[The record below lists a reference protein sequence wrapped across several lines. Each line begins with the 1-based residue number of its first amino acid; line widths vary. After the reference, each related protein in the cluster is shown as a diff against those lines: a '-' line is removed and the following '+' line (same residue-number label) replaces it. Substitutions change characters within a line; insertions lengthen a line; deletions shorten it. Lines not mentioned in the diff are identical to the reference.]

1 MMARKVFESILSVAV
16 LVLLTTTFFVVNE
29 MYRSFTNSQLE
40 VLRGQARVIAY
51 GINKDGLQFIDQL
64 DDADYRIT
72 IINQKGDVIYDNI
85 DSDINSMDNH
95 LDREEVIKA
104 FSEGYGSSIRQSS
117 TLMERYIYT
126 AILLSD
132 GNVVRLSNTY
142 PSIYHFLTLIAQPL
156 LVIILLII
164 LVSLYIAYKLA
175 NRIVKPLNEI
185 DTDMPDQV
193 PYNEI
198 RPIMEKLSA
207 QKRMIEQDRE
217 TLRRKRQE
225 FETITA
231 NMNEGLLLL
240 NDEMI
245 VIDINKSAQNILETD
260 EDLIGNN
267 VSSISHYQK
276 LSSLFEDGLMG
287 HRSSKK
293 IRIKDRRYDAEV
305 SPVEMD
311 KEVIGIVL
319 FLFDD
324 SFKEASEELRK
335 EFASNVSHELKTPLQ
350 TISGYSELLKNGFVK
365 AGDQEKVADKIYL
378 ESQRMMKLIED
389 VIKLS
394 HLDNEELQIRKEK
407 MDLDEIC
414 SNVVETIRKDQ
425 IEDIE
430 IIYTGEEAL
439 IYGNRELIESII
451 FNLCENAIRYN
462 VKNGKVFVRV
472 SCQKDLSILEVK
484 DTGIGIDRK
493 DHERIFERFYRV
505 DKGRSKNTGGTG
517 LGLSIV
523 KHACILNNA
532 KIQLESKPGKG
543 STFRVLF
550 PKA

>member
-1 MMARKVFESILSVAV
+1 MARKVFKSILSVAI
-16 LVLLTTTFFVVNE
+16 LVLLVTSFFIVNE

-40 VLRGQARVIAY
+40 VLHGQAKVIAY

-72 IINQKGDVIYDNI
+72 IINKEGDVIYDNI
-85 DSDINSMDNH
+85 DNDINTMDNH
-95 LDREEVIKA
+95 LDREEVIQA

-126 AILLSD
+126 AILLTD
-132 GNVVRLSNTY
+132 GNVIRLASTY

-164 LVSLYIAYKLA
+164 LISLYSAYKLA

-185 DTDMPDQV
+185 DTDTPDQV
-193 PYNEI
+193 PYIEI

-207 QKRMIEQDRE
+207 QKKMIEHDRE

-231 NMNEGLLLL
+231 NMNEGLVLL

-245 VIDINKSAQNILETD
+245 VIDINRSAQAILQTD
-260 EDLIGNN
+260 EDLIGRK
-267 VSSISHYQK
+267 ISEIKNYDK
-276 LSSLFEDGLMG
+276 LSPLFEDALLG
-287 HRSSKK
+287 HRSTNKVK
-293 IRIKDRRYDAEV
+293 INGKRYDAEA

-324 SFKEASEELRK
+324 SFKEANEVIRK

-350 TISGYSELLKNGFVK
+350 TISGYSELLKNGFVRQE
-365 AGDQEKVADKIYL
+365 DQEEFADKIYL

-394 HLDNEELQIRKEK
+394 HLDNDELQIRKEK
-407 MDLDEIC
+407 IDLNEIC
-414 SNVVETIRKDQ
+414 SSAVETIRKDK
-425 IEDIE
+425 IDDIE
-430 IIYTGEEAL
+430 LVYEGQEA
-439 IYGNRELIESII
+439 IVYGNRELIESIV

-462 VKNGKVFVRV
+462 VENGKVFVKV
-472 SCQKDLSILEVK
+472 FCENESSVLEVK
-484 DTGIGIDRK
+484 DTGIGIEKK

-505 DKGRSKNTGGTG
+505 DKSRSKNTGGTG

-532 KIQLESKPGKG
+532 KIELESKPGKG
-543 STFRVLF
+543 STFRVVF

>member
-1 MMARKVFESILSVAV
+1 MARKVFKSILSVAI
-16 LVLLTTTFFVVNE
+16 LVLLVTSFFIVNE

-40 VLRGQARVIAY
+40 VLHGQAKVIAY

-72 IINQKGDVIYDNI
+72 IINKEGDVIYDNI
-85 DSDINSMDNH
+85 DNDINTMDNH
-95 LDREEVIKA
+95 LDREEVIQA

-126 AILLSD
+126 AILLTD
-132 GNVVRLSNTY
+132 GNVIRLASTY

-164 LVSLYIAYKLA
+164 LISLYIAYKLA

-185 DTDMPDQV
+185 DTDTPDQV
-193 PYNEI
+193 PYIEI

-207 QKRMIEQDRE
+207 QKKMIEHDRE

-231 NMNEGLLLL
+231 NMNEGLVLL

-245 VIDINKSAQNILETD
+245 VIDINRSAQAILQTD
-260 EDLIGNN
+260 EDLIGRK
-267 VSSISHYQK
+267 ISEIKNYDK
-276 LSSLFEDGLMG
+276 LSPLFEDALLG
-287 HRSSKK
+287 HRSTNKVK
-293 IRIKDRRYDAEV
+293 INGKRYDAEA

-324 SFKEASEELRK
+324 SFKEANEVIRK

-350 TISGYSELLKNGFVK
+350 TISGYSELLKNGFVRQE
-365 AGDQEKVADKIYL
+365 DQEEFADKIYL

-394 HLDNEELQIRKEK
+394 HLDNDELQIRKEK
-407 MDLDEIC
+407 IDLNEIC
-414 SNVVETIRKDQ
+414 SSAVETIRKDK
-425 IEDIE
+425 IDDIE
-430 IIYTGEEAL
+430 LVYEGQEA
-439 IYGNRELIESII
+439 IVYGNRELIESIV

-462 VKNGKVFVRV
+462 VENGKVFVKV
-472 SCQKDLSILEVK
+472 FCENESSVLEVK
-484 DTGIGIDRK
+484 DTGIGIEKK

-505 DKGRSKNTGGTG
+505 DKSRSKNTGGTG

-532 KIQLESKPGKG
+532 KIELESKPGKG
-543 STFRVLF
+543 STFRVVF

>member
-1 MMARKVFESILSVAV
+1 MARKVFKSILSVAI
-16 LVLLTTTFFVVNE
+16 LVLLVTSFFIVNE
-29 MYRSFTNSQLE
+29 MYRSFTNSQLD
-40 VLRGQARVIAY
+40 VLHGQAKVIAY

-72 IINQKGDVIYDNI
+72 IINKEGDVIYDNI
-85 DSDINSMDNH
+85 DNDINTMDNH
-95 LDREEVIKA
+95 LDREEVIQA
-104 FSEGYGSSIRQSS
+104 FSKGYGSSIRQSS

-126 AILLSD
+126 AILLTD
-132 GNVVRLSNTY
+132 GNVVRLASTY

-164 LVSLYIAYKLA
+164 LISLYIAYKLA
-175 NRIVKPLNEI
+175 NKIVKPLNEI
-185 DTDMPDQV
+185 DTDTPDQA

-198 RPIMEKLSA
+198 KPIMEKLSA
-207 QKRMIEQDRE
+207 QKKMIEHDRE

-231 NMNEGLLLL
+231 NMNEGLVLL

-245 VIDINKSAQNILETD
+245 VIDINRSAQAILQTD
-260 EDLIGNN
+260 EDLIGRK
-267 VSSISHYQK
+267 ISEIKNYDK
-276 LSSLFEDGLMG
+276 LSPLFEDALLG
-287 HRSSKK
+287 HRSSNKVK
-293 IRIKDRRYDAEV
+293 INGIRYDAEA

-324 SFKEASEELRK
+324 SFKEANEVIRK

-350 TISGYSELLKNGFVK
+350 TISGYSELLKNGFVREE
-365 AGDQEKVADKIYL
+365 DQEEFADKIYL
-378 ESQRMMKLIED
+378 ESQRMMKLTED

-394 HLDNEELQIRKEK
+394 HLDNDELQIRKEK
-407 MDLDEIC
+407 IDLNEIC
-414 SNVVETIRKDQ
+414 SSAVETIRKDK
-425 IEDIE
+425 IDDIE
-430 IIYTGEEAL
+430 LVYEGQEA
-439 IYGNRELIESII
+439 IVYGNRELIESIV

-462 VKNGKVFVRV
+462 VENGKVFVKV
-472 SCQKDLSILEVK
+472 FCENESSVLEVK
-484 DTGIGIDRK
+484 DTGIGIEKK

-505 DKGRSKNTGGTG
+505 DKSRSKNTGGTG

-532 KIQLESKPGKG
+532 KIELESKPGKG
-543 STFRVLF
+543 STFRVVF

>member
-1 MMARKVFESILSVAV
+1 MARKVFESILSVAIM
-16 LVLLTTTFFVVNE
+16 VLLVTAFFIVNE

-40 VLRGQARVIAY
+40 VLQGQAKIIAY
-51 GINKDGLQFIDQL
+51 GINKDGLRFIDQL

-72 IINQKGDVIYDNI
+72 IINEKGDVIYDNI
-85 DSDINSMDNH
+85 DNDINTMDNH
-95 LDREEVIKA
+95 LDREEVIQA
-104 FSEGYGSSIRQSS
+104 FAEGYGSSIRQSS

-132 GNVVRLSNTY
+132 GNVVRLSSTY
-142 PSIYHFLTLIAQPL
+142 PSIYHFLMLISQPL

-175 NRIVKPLNEI
+175 NRIVQPLNEI

-193 PYNEI
+193 PYSEV

-207 QKRMIEQDRE
+207 QKKMIEYDRE

-231 NMNEGLLLL
+231 NMSEGLVLL
-240 NDEMI
+240 NNEMI
-245 VIDINKSAQNILETD
+245 VVDINRSAQMILQTD
-260 EDLIGNN
+260 EDVIGRK
-267 VSSISHYQK
+267 ISEVKNYDR
-276 LSSLFEDGLMG
+276 LSSLFEDALLG
-287 HRSSKK
+287 HRSSNKVK
-293 IRIKDRRYDAEV
+293 ISGKRYDAET

-311 KEVIGIVL
+311 KEVIGVVL

-324 SFKEASEELRK
+324 SFKEANEVIRK

-350 TISGYSELLKNGFVK
+350 TISGYSELLKNGFVREE
-365 AGDQEKVADKIYL
+365 DQEEFADKIYL

-394 HLDNEELQIRKEK
+394 HLDNDELQIRKEK
-407 MDLDEIC
+407 IDLNEIC
-414 SNVVETIRKDQ
+414 ANAVETVRKDK
-425 IEDIE
+425 IEDID
-430 IIYTGEEAL
+430 IIYEGEAATV
-439 IYGNRELIESII
+439 YGNRELIESIV

-462 VKNGKVFVRV
+462 VENGKVFVKV
-472 SCQKDLSILEVK
+472 FCDDDSSVLEVK
-484 DTGIGIDRK
+484 DTGIGIEKK

-505 DKGRSKNTGGTG
+505 DKSRSKNTGGTG

-532 KIQLESKPGKG
+532 KIELESKPGKG
-543 STFRVLF
+543 STFRVVF

>member
-1 MMARKVFESILSVAV
+1 MAKKVFKGILSVAI
-16 LVLLTTTFFVVNE
+16 LVLLVTTFFIVNE

-40 VLRGQARVIAY
+40 VLHGEAKVIAY
-51 GINKDGLQFIDQL
+51 GINKDGLEFIDQF

-72 IINQKGDVIYDNI
+72 IINEKGNVIYDNI
-85 DSDINSMDNH
+85 DNDINAMDNH

-104 FSEGYGSSIRQSS
+104 FSDGYGSSIRQSS

-126 AILLSD
+126 AILLND
-132 GNVVRLSNTY
+132 GNVVRLASTY
-142 PSIYHFLTLIAQPL
+142 PSVFHFLTLIAQPL

-207 QKRMIEQDRE
+207 QKRMIEHDEE

-240 NDEMI
+240 NDQMI
-245 VIDINKSAQNILETD
+245 VIDINKSAQIILETD
-260 EDLIGNN
+260 EELIGSNI
-267 VSSISHYQK
+267 SEISHFEK
-276 LSSLFEDGLMG
+276 LSSLFEDALLS

-293 IRIKDRRYDAEV
+293 IKINGKRYDAEA

-324 SFKEASEELRK
+324 AFKEASEIIRK

-350 TISGYSELLKNGFVK
+350 TISGYSELLKSGFVK
-365 AGDQEKVADKIYL
+365 QEDQGEFADKIYL

-389 VIKLS
+389 IIKLS
-394 HLDNEELQIRKEK
+394 HLDNEELQIRKERI
-407 MDLDEIC
+407 DLDEIC
-414 SNVVETIRKDQ
+414 RNAVETIRKDK
-425 IEDIE
+425 INDIE
-430 IIYTGEEAL
+430 L
-439 IYGNRELIESII
+439 IYEGEKTFVYGNKELIESII
-451 FNLCENAIRYN
+451 YNLCENAIRYN
-462 VKNGKVFVRV
+462 VKNGKVYV
-472 SCQKDLSILEVK
+472 SVKSKEELSALEVM
-484 DTGIGIDRK
+484 DTGIGIEK
-493 DHERIFERFYRV
+493 KYHERIFERFYRI
-505 DKGRSKNTGGTG
+505 DKSRSKNTGGTG

-532 KIQLESKPGKG
+532 KIELESKPGKG
-543 STFRVLF
+543 STFRVIF

>member
-1 MMARKVFESILSVAV
+1 MARKVFESILSVAIM
-16 LVLLTTTFFVVNE
+16 VLLVTAFFIVNE

-40 VLRGQARVIAY
+40 VLQGQAKIIAY
-51 GINKDGLQFIDQL
+51 GINKDGLRFIDQL

-72 IINQKGDVIYDNI
+72 IINEKGDVIYDNI
-85 DSDINSMDNH
+85 DNDINTMDNH
-95 LDREEVIKA
+95 LDREEVIQA
-104 FSEGYGSSIRQSS
+104 FAEGYGSSIRQSS

-132 GNVVRLSNTY
+132 GNVVRLASTY
-142 PSIYHFLTLIAQPL
+142 PSIYHFLMLISQPL

-175 NRIVKPLNEI
+175 NRIVQPLNEI

-193 PYNEI
+193 PYSEV

-207 QKRMIEQDRE
+207 QKKMIEYDRE

-231 NMNEGLLLL
+231 NMSEGLVLL
-240 NDEMI
+240 NNEMI
-245 VIDINKSAQNILETD
+245 VVDINRSAQMILQTD
-260 EDLIGNN
+260 EDVIGRK
-267 VSSISHYQK
+267 ISEVKNYDR
-276 LSSLFEDGLMG
+276 LSSLFEDALLG
-287 HRSSKK
+287 HRSSNKVK
-293 IRIKDRRYDAEV
+293 IGGKRYDAET

-311 KEVIGIVL
+311 KEVIGVVL

-324 SFKEASEELRK
+324 SFKEANEVIRK

-350 TISGYSELLKNGFVK
+350 TISGYSELLKNGFVREE
-365 AGDQEKVADKIYL
+365 DQEEFADKIYL

-394 HLDNEELQIRKEK
+394 HLDNDELQIRKEK
-407 MDLDEIC
+407 IDLNEIC
-414 SNVVETIRKDQ
+414 ANAVETVRKDK
-425 IEDIE
+425 IEDID
-430 IIYTGEEAL
+430 IIYEGEAA
-439 IYGNRELIESII
+439 IVYGNRELIESIV

-462 VKNGKVFVRV
+462 VENGKVFVKV
-472 SCQKDLSILEVK
+472 FCDDDSSVLEVK
-484 DTGIGIDRK
+484 DTGIGIEKK

-505 DKGRSKNTGGTG
+505 DKSRSKNTGGTG

-532 KIQLESKPGKG
+532 KIELESKPGKG
-543 STFRVLF
+543 STFRVVF

>member
-1 MMARKVFESILSVAV
+1 MARKVFKSILSVAT
-16 LVLLTTTFFVVNE
+16 LVLLVTSFFIVNE

-40 VLRGQARVIAY
+40 VLHGQAKVIAY
-51 GINKDGLQFIDQL
+51 GINKDELQFIDQL

-72 IINQKGDVIYDNI
+72 IINEKGDVIYDNI
-85 DSDINSMDNH
+85 DSDINAMDNH
-95 LDREEVIKA
+95 LDREEIIQA
-104 FSEGYGSSIRQSS
+104 FSKGYGSSIRQSS

-126 AILLSD
+126 AILLED
-132 GNVVRLSNTY
+132 GNVVRLASTY

-164 LVSLYIAYKLA
+164 LISLSIAYKLA

-198 RPIMEKLSA
+198 KPIMEKLSA
-207 QKRMIEQDRE
+207 QKKMIEHDRE

-240 NDEMI
+240 NDEMT
-245 VIDINKSAQNILETD
+245 VVDINKSAQNILETD
-260 EDLIGNN
+260 EDLIGRK
-267 VSSISHYQK
+267 ISETKNYDK
-276 LSSLFEDGLMG
+276 LSSLFEDALLG
-287 HRSSKK
+287 HRSSNKVK
-293 IRIKDRRYDAEV
+293 INGKRYDAEA

-324 SFKEASEELRK
+324 SFKEANEVIRK

-350 TISGYSELLKNGFVK
+350 TISGYSELLKNGFVREE
-365 AGDQEKVADKIYL
+365 DQEEFADKIYL

-394 HLDNEELQIRKEK
+394 HLDNDELQIRKEK
-407 MDLDEIC
+407 MDLNEIC
-414 SNVVETIRKDQ
+414 RSAVETIRKDR
-425 IEDIE
+425 IEDIDILYE
-430 IIYTGEEAL
+430 GETAMV
-439 IYGNRELIESII
+439 YGNRELIESII

-462 VKNGKVFVRV
+462 VENGKVFVKV
-472 SCQKDLSILEVK
+472 FCDNDSSVLEVK
-484 DTGIGIDRK
+484 DTGIGIEKK

-505 DKGRSKNTGGTG
+505 DKSRSKNTGGTG

-532 KIQLESKPGKG
+532 KIELESKPGKG
-543 STFRVLF
+543 STFRVVF

>member
-1 MMARKVFESILSVAV
+1 MARKVFTSILSVAIM
-16 LVLLTTTFFVVNE
+16 VLLVTTFFIVNE

-40 VLRGQARVIAY
+40 VLQGQAKIIAY

-72 IINQKGDVIYDNI
+72 IINEKGDVIYDNI
-85 DSDINSMDNH
+85 DSDINAMDNH
-95 LDREEVIKA
+95 LDREEVIQA

-132 GNVVRLSNTY
+132 GNVVRLSSTY
-142 PSIYHFLTLIAQPL
+142 PSIYHFLMLISQPL
-156 LVIILLII
+156 LVIILLLI

-175 NRIVKPLNEI
+175 NRIVQPLNEI

-193 PYNEI
+193 PYNEV

-207 QKRMIEQDRE
+207 QKKMIEYDRE

-231 NMNEGLLLL
+231 NMSEGMVLL
-240 NDEMI
+240 NDEMT
-245 VIDINKSAQNILETD
+245 VVDINRSAQMILQTD
-260 EDLIGNN
+260 EDVIGRK
-267 VSSISHYQK
+267 ISEVKNYDR
-276 LSSLFEDGLMG
+276 LSSLFEDALLG
-287 HRSSKK
+287 HRSSNKVK
-293 IRIKDRRYDAEV
+293 INGKRYDAET
-305 SPVEMD
+305 SPVEID

-324 SFKEASEELRK
+324 SFKEANEAIRK

-350 TISGYSELLKNGFVK
+350 TISGYSELLKNGFVREE
-365 AGDQEKVADKIYL
+365 DQEKFADKIYL
-378 ESQRMMKLIED
+378 ESQRMVKLIED

-394 HLDNEELQIRKEK
+394 HLDNDELQIRKEK
-407 MDLDEIC
+407 IDLNEIC
-414 SNVVETIRKDQ
+414 ANAVETIRKGK

-430 IIYTGEEAL
+430 VIYEGETATV
-439 IYGNRELIESII
+439 YGNRELIESII

-462 VKNGKVFVRV
+462 VENGKVFVKV
-472 SCQKDLSILEVK
+472 FCDDDSSVLEVK
-484 DTGIGIDRK
+484 DTGIGIEKK

-505 DKGRSKNTGGTG
+505 DKSRSKNTGGTG

-532 KIQLESKPGKG
+532 KIELESKPGKG

>member
-1 MMARKVFESILSVAV
+1 MARKVFESILSVAIM
-16 LVLLTTTFFVVNE
+16 VLLVTAFFIVNE

-40 VLRGQARVIAY
+40 VLQGQAKIIAY
-51 GINKDGLQFIDQL
+51 GINKDGLRFIDQL

-72 IINQKGDVIYDNI
+72 IINEKGDVIYDNI
-85 DSDINSMDNH
+85 DNDINTMDNH
-95 LDREEVIKA
+95 LDREEVIQA
-104 FSEGYGSSIRQSS
+104 FAEGYGSSIRQSS

-132 GNVVRLSNTY
+132 GNVVRLSSTY
-142 PSIYHFLTLIAQPL
+142 PSIYHFLMLISQPL

-175 NRIVKPLNEI
+175 NRIVQPLNEI

-193 PYNEI
+193 PYSEV

-207 QKRMIEQDRE
+207 QKKMIEYDRE

-231 NMNEGLLLL
+231 NMSEGLVLL
-240 NDEMI
+240 NNEMI
-245 VIDINKSAQNILETD
+245 VVDINRSAQMILQTD
-260 EDLIGNN
+260 EDVIGRK
-267 VSSISHYQK
+267 ISEVKNYDR
-276 LSSLFEDGLMG
+276 LSSLFEDALLG
-287 HRSSKK
+287 HRSSNKVK
-293 IRIKDRRYDAEV
+293 IGGKRYDAET

-311 KEVIGIVL
+311 KEVIGVVL

-324 SFKEASEELRK
+324 SFKEANEVIRK

-350 TISGYSELLKNGFVK
+350 TISGYSELLKNGFVREE
-365 AGDQEKVADKIYL
+365 DQEEFADKIYL

-394 HLDNEELQIRKEK
+394 HLDNDELQIRKEK
-407 MDLDEIC
+407 IDLNEIC
-414 SNVVETIRKDQ
+414 ANAVETVRKDK
-425 IEDIE
+425 IEDID
-430 IIYTGEEAL
+430 IIYEGEAA
-439 IYGNRELIESII
+439 IVYGNRELIESIV

-462 VKNGKVFVRV
+462 VENGKVFVKV
-472 SCQKDLSILEVK
+472 FCDDDSSVLEVK
-484 DTGIGIDRK
+484 DTGIGIEKK

-505 DKGRSKNTGGTG
+505 DKSCSKNTGGTG

-532 KIQLESKPGKG
+532 KIELESKPGKG
-543 STFRVLF
+543 STFRVVF

>member
-1 MMARKVFESILSVAV
+1 MARKVFESILSVAV

-164 LVSLYIAYKLA
+164 LVSLYIAYKFA

-207 QKRMIEQDRE
+207 QKKMIEQDRE

-276 LSSLFEDGLMG
+276 LSSLFEDGLIG

>member
-1 MMARKVFESILSVAV
+1 MARKVFKSILSVAV
-16 LVLLTTTFFVVNE
+16 LVLLVTTFFIVNE

-40 VLRGQARVIAY
+40 VLHGQAKVIAY

-72 IINQKGDVIYDNI
+72 IIDEKGDVIYDNI
-85 DSDINSMDNH
+85 DSDINAMDNH
-95 LDREEVIKA
+95 LDREEIIQA

-126 AILLSD
+126 AILLED
-132 GNVVRLSNTY
+132 GNVVRLASTY
-142 PSIYHFLTLIAQPL
+142 PSVFHFLTLISQPL

-164 LVSLYIAYKLA
+164 LISLYIAYKLA

-185 DTDMPDQV
+185 DTDTPDQV
-193 PYNEI
+193 PYSEI
-198 RPIMEKLSA
+198 RPIMEKLST
-207 QKRMIEQDRE
+207 QKKMIELDRE

-240 NDEMI
+240 NDEMT
-245 VIDINKSAQNILETD
+245 VVDINKSAQSILETD
-260 EDLIGNN
+260 EDLIGRK
-267 VSSISHYQK
+267 ISEIKNYDK
-276 LSSLFEDGLMG
+276 LSSLFEDALLG
-287 HRSSKK
+287 HRSSNKVK
-293 IRIKDRRYDAEV
+293 INGKRYDVEA

-324 SFKEASEELRK
+324 SFKEANEVIRK

-350 TISGYSELLKNGFVK
+350 TISGYSELLKNGFVREE
-365 AGDQEKVADKIYL
+365 DQEKFADKIYL

-394 HLDNEELQIRKEK
+394 HLDNDELQIRKEK
-407 MDLDEIC
+407 IDLNEIC
-414 SNVVETIRKDQ
+414 SSAVDTIRKDR
-425 IEDIE
+425 IEDIDILYE
-430 IIYTGEEAL
+430 GDTAMV
-439 IYGNRELIESII
+439 YGNRELIESIV

-462 VKNGKVFVRV
+462 VENGKVFVKV
-472 SCQKDLSILEVK
+472 FCENDSSVLEVK
-484 DTGIGIDRK
+484 DTGIGIEKK

-505 DKGRSKNTGGTG
+505 DKSRSKNTGGTG

-532 KIQLESKPGKG
+532 KIELESKPGKG
-543 STFRVLF
+543 STFRVVF

>member
-1 MMARKVFESILSVAV
+1 MARKVFKSILSVAI
-16 LVLLTTTFFVVNE
+16 LVLLVTSFFIVNE

-40 VLRGQARVIAY
+40 VLHGQAKVIAY

-72 IINQKGDVIYDNI
+72 IINKEGDVIYDNI
-85 DSDINSMDNH
+85 DNDINTMDNH
-95 LDREEVIKA
+95 LDREEVIQA

-126 AILLSD
+126 AILLTD
-132 GNVVRLSNTY
+132 GNVIRLASTY

-164 LVSLYIAYKLA
+164 LISLYIAYKLA

-185 DTDMPDQV
+185 DTDTPDQV
-193 PYNEI
+193 PYSEI

-207 QKRMIEQDRE
+207 QKKMIEHDRE

-231 NMNEGLLLL
+231 NMNEGLVLL

-245 VIDINKSAQNILETD
+245 VIDINRSAQAILQTD
-260 EDLIGNN
+260 EDLIGRK
-267 VSSISHYQK
+267 ISEIKNYDK
-276 LSSLFEDGLMG
+276 LSPLFEDALLG
-287 HRSSKK
+287 HRSTNKVK
-293 IRIKDRRYDAEV
+293 INGKRYDAEA

-324 SFKEASEELRK
+324 SFKEANEVIRK

-350 TISGYSELLKNGFVK
+350 TISGYSELLKNGFVRQE
-365 AGDQEKVADKIYL
+365 DQEEFADKIYL

-394 HLDNEELQIRKEK
+394 HLDNDELQIRKEK
-407 MDLDEIC
+407 IDLNEIC
-414 SNVVETIRKDQ
+414 SSAVETIRKDK
-425 IEDIE
+425 IDDIE
-430 IIYTGEEAL
+430 LVYEGQEA
-439 IYGNRELIESII
+439 IVYGNRELIESIV

-462 VKNGKVFVRV
+462 VENGKVFVKV
-472 SCQKDLSILEVK
+472 FCENESSVLEVK
-484 DTGIGIDRK
+484 DTGIGIEKK

-505 DKGRSKNTGGTG
+505 DKSRSKNTGGTG

-532 KIQLESKPGKG
+532 KIELESKPGKG
-543 STFRVLF
+543 STFRVVF

>member
-1 MMARKVFESILSVAV
+1 MARKVFKSILSVAM
-16 LVLLTTTFFVVNE
+16 LVLLITTFFIVNE

-40 VLRGQARVIAY
+40 VLHGEAKVIAY

-64 DDADYRIT
+64 DDSDYRIT
-72 IINQKGDVIYDNI
+72 IINETGDVIYDNI
-85 DSDINSMDNH
+85 DNDINTMDNH
-95 LDREEVIKA
+95 LDREEVSQA

-132 GNVVRLSNTY
+132 GNIVRLASIY
-142 PSIYHFLTLIAQPL
+142 PSVYHFLTLIAQPF

-175 NRIVKPLNEI
+175 NRIVKPLNDI

-207 QKRMIEQDRE
+207 QKKMIEHNRE
-217 TLRRKRQE
+217 TLRRRRQE

-231 NMNEGLLLL
+231 NINEGLLLL
-240 NDEMI
+240 NDEMT
-245 VIDINKSAQNILETD
+245 VIEINKSAQSILETD
-260 EDLIGNN
+260 EDLIGRN
-267 VSSISHYQK
+267 ISEIGYYEK
-276 LSSLFEDGLMG
+276 LSSLFEDALLG
-287 HRSSKK
+287 HRSSRK
-293 IRIKDRRYDAEV
+293 IKIGDRRFDVEV

-324 SFKEASEELRK
+324 SFKEANEVIRK

-350 TISGYSELLKNGFVK
+350 TISGYSELLKNGFVREE
-365 AGDQEKVADKIYL
+365 DQEEFADKIYL

-394 HLDNEELQIRKEK
+394 HLDNDELQIRKERI
-407 MDLDEIC
+407 DLDELC
-414 SNVVETIRKDQ
+414 RNAVETIRKDQ
-425 IEDIE
+425 IKDID
-430 IIYTGEEAL
+430 IIYQGKEAMV
-439 IYGNRELIESII
+439 YGNRELIESII
-451 FNLCENAIRYN
+451 FNLCENAVRYN
-462 VKNGKVFVRV
+462 VKNGKVYVTV
-472 SCQKDLSILEVK
+472 SCREDSSVLEVK

-532 KIQLESKPGKG
+532 RIELESKPGKG
-543 STFRVLF
+543 STFRVFF

>member
-1 MMARKVFESILSVAV
+1 MARKVFESILSVAIM
-16 LVLLTTTFFVVNE
+16 VLLVTAFFIVNE

-40 VLRGQARVIAY
+40 VLQGQAKIIAY
-51 GINKDGLQFIDQL
+51 GINKDGLRFIDQL

-72 IINQKGDVIYDNI
+72 IINEKGDVIYDNI
-85 DSDINSMDNH
+85 DNDINTMDNH
-95 LDREEVIKA
+95 LDREEVIQA
-104 FSEGYGSSIRQSS
+104 FAEGYGSSIRQSS

-132 GNVVRLSNTY
+132 GNVVRLSSTY
-142 PSIYHFLTLIAQPL
+142 PSIYHFLMLISQPL

-175 NRIVKPLNEI
+175 NRIVQPLNEI

-193 PYNEI
+193 PYSEV

-207 QKRMIEQDRE
+207 QKKMIEYDRE

-231 NMNEGLLLL
+231 NMSEGLVLL
-240 NDEMI
+240 NNEMI
-245 VIDINKSAQNILETD
+245 VVDINRSAQMILQTD
-260 EDLIGNN
+260 EDVIGRK
-267 VSSISHYQK
+267 ISEVKNYDR
-276 LSSLFEDGLMG
+276 LSSLFEDALLG
-287 HRSSKK
+287 HRSSNKVK
-293 IRIKDRRYDAEV
+293 ISGKRYDAET

-311 KEVIGIVL
+311 KEVIGVVL

-324 SFKEASEELRK
+324 SFKEANEVIRK

-350 TISGYSELLKNGFVK
+350 TISGYSELLKNGFVREE
-365 AGDQEKVADKIYL
+365 DQEEFADKIYL

-394 HLDNEELQIRKEK
+394 HLDNDELQIRKEK
-407 MDLDEIC
+407 IDLNEIC
-414 SNVVETIRKDQ
+414 ANAVETVRKDK
-425 IEDIE
+425 IEDID
-430 IIYTGEEAL
+430 IIYKGEAATV
-439 IYGNRELIESII
+439 YGNRELIERIV

-462 VKNGKVFVRV
+462 VENGKVFVKV
-472 SCQKDLSILEVK
+472 FCDDDSSVLEVK
-484 DTGIGIDRK
+484 DTGIGIEKK

-505 DKGRSKNTGGTG
+505 DKSRSKNTGGTG

-532 KIQLESKPGKG
+532 KIELESKPGKG
-543 STFRVLF
+543 STFRVVF

>member
-1 MMARKVFESILSVAV
+1 MARKVFKSILSVAV
-16 LVLLTTTFFVVNE
+16 LVLLVTTFFIVNE

-40 VLRGQARVIAY
+40 VLHGQAKVIAY

-72 IINQKGDVIYDNI
+72 IIDEKGDVIYDNI
-85 DSDINSMDNH
+85 DSDINAMDNH
-95 LDREEVIKA
+95 LDREEIIQA

-126 AILLSD
+126 AILLED
-132 GNVVRLSNTY
+132 GNVVRLASTY
-142 PSIYHFLTLIAQPL
+142 PSVFHFLTLISQPL

-164 LVSLYIAYKLA
+164 LISLYIAYKLA

-185 DTDMPDQV
+185 DTDTPDQV
-193 PYNEI
+193 PYSEI
-198 RPIMEKLSA
+198 RPIMEKLST
-207 QKRMIEQDRE
+207 QKKMIELDRE

-240 NDEMI
+240 NDEMT
-245 VIDINKSAQNILETD
+245 VVDINKSAQSILETD
-260 EDLIGNN
+260 EDLIGRK
-267 VSSISHYQK
+267 ISEIKNYDK
-276 LSSLFEDGLMG
+276 LSSLFEDALLG
-287 HRSSKK
+287 HRSSNKVK
-293 IRIKDRRYDAEV
+293 INGKRYDVEA

-324 SFKEASEELRK
+324 SFKEANEVIRK

-350 TISGYSELLKNGFVK
+350 TISGYSELLKNGFVREE
-365 AGDQEKVADKIYL
+365 DQEEFADKIYL

-389 VIKLS
+389 VIKVS
-394 HLDNEELQIRKEK
+394 HLDNDELQIRKEK
-407 MDLDEIC
+407 IDLNEIC
-414 SNVVETIRKDQ
+414 SSAVDTIRKDR
-425 IEDIE
+425 IEDIDILYE
-430 IIYTGEEAL
+430 GDTAMV
-439 IYGNRELIESII
+439 YGNRELIESIV

-462 VKNGKVFVRV
+462 VENGKVFVKV
-472 SCQKDLSILEVK
+472 FCENDSSVLEVK
-484 DTGIGIDRK
+484 DTGIGIEKK

-505 DKGRSKNTGGTG
+505 DKSRSKNTGGTG

-532 KIQLESKPGKG
+532 KIELESKPGKG
-543 STFRVLF
+543 STFRVVF

>member
-1 MMARKVFESILSVAV
+1 MARKVFTSILSVAIM
-16 LVLLTTTFFVVNE
+16 VLLVTTFFIVNE

-40 VLRGQARVIAY
+40 VLQGQAKIIAY

-72 IINQKGDVIYDNI
+72 IINEKGDVIYDNI
-85 DSDINSMDNH
+85 DSDINAMDNH
-95 LDREEVIKA
+95 LDREEVIQA

-132 GNVVRLSNTY
+132 GNVVRLSSTY
-142 PSIYHFLTLIAQPL
+142 PSIYHFLMLISQPL
-156 LVIILLII
+156 LVIILLLI

-175 NRIVKPLNEI
+175 NRIVQPLNEI

-193 PYNEI
+193 PYNEV

-207 QKRMIEQDRE
+207 QKKMIEYDRE

-231 NMNEGLLLL
+231 NMSEGMVLL
-240 NDEMI
+240 NDEMT
-245 VIDINKSAQNILETD
+245 VVDINRSAQMILQTD
-260 EDLIGNN
+260 EDVIGRK
-267 VSSISHYQK
+267 ISEVKNYDR
-276 LSSLFEDGLMG
+276 LSSLFEDALLG
-287 HRSSKK
+287 HRSSNKVK
-293 IRIKDRRYDAEV
+293 INGKRYDAET
-305 SPVEMD
+305 SPVEID

-324 SFKEASEELRK
+324 SFKEANEAIRK

-350 TISGYSELLKNGFVK
+350 TISGYSELLKNGFVREE
-365 AGDQEKVADKIYL
+365 DQEKFADKIYL

-394 HLDNEELQIRKEK
+394 HLDNDELQIRKEK
-407 MDLDEIC
+407 IDLNEIC
-414 SNVVETIRKDQ
+414 ANAVETIRKGK

-430 IIYTGEEAL
+430 VIYEGETATV
-439 IYGNRELIESII
+439 YGNRELIESII

-462 VKNGKVFVRV
+462 VENGKVFVKV
-472 SCQKDLSILEVK
+472 FCDDDSSVLEVK
-484 DTGIGIDRK
+484 DTGIGIEKK

-505 DKGRSKNTGGTG
+505 DKSRSKNTGGTG

-532 KIQLESKPGKG
+532 KIELESKPGKG

>member
-1 MMARKVFESILSVAV
+1 MAKNVFKGILSVAM
-16 LVLLTTTFFVVNE
+16 LVLLVTTFFIVNE

-40 VLRGQARVIAY
+40 VLHGEAKVIAY
-51 GINKDGLQFIDQL
+51 GINKDGLEFIDQL

-72 IINQKGDVIYDNI
+72 IINEKGNVIYDNI
-85 DSDINSMDNH
+85 DNDINAMDNH

-104 FSEGYGSSIRQSS
+104 FSDGYGSSIRQSS

-126 AILLSD
+126 AILLND
-132 GNVVRLSNTY
+132 GNVVRLASTY
-142 PSIYHFLTLIAQPL
+142 PSVFHFLTLIAQPL

-207 QKRMIEQDRE
+207 QKRMIEHDEE

-240 NDEMI
+240 NDQMI
-245 VIDINKSAQNILETD
+245 VIDINKSAQIILETD
-260 EDLIGNN
+260 EELIGSNI
-267 VSSISHYQK
+267 SEISHFEK
-276 LSSLFEDGLMG
+276 LSSLFEDALLS

-293 IRIKDRRYDAEV
+293 IKINGKRYDAEA

-324 SFKEASEELRK
+324 AFKEASEIIRK

-350 TISGYSELLKNGFVK
+350 TISGYSELLKSGFVK
-365 AGDQEKVADKIYL
+365 QEDQGEFADKIYL

-394 HLDNEELQIRKEK
+394 HLDNEELQIRKERI
-407 MDLDEIC
+407 DLDEIC
-414 SNVVETIRKDQ
+414 RNAVETIRKDK
-425 IEDIE
+425 INDIE
-430 IIYTGEEAL
+430 L
-439 IYGNRELIESII
+439 IYEGEKTFVYGNKELIESII
-451 FNLCENAIRYN
+451 YNLCENAIRYN
-462 VKNGKVFVRV
+462 VKNGKVYV
-472 SCQKDLSILEVK
+472 SVKSKEEFSALEVK
-484 DTGIGIDRK
+484 DTGIGIEK
-493 DHERIFERFYRV
+493 KYHERIFERFYRI
-505 DKGRSKNTGGTG
+505 DKSRSKNTGGTG

-532 KIQLESKPGKG
+532 KIELESKPGKG
-543 STFRVLF
+543 STFRVVF

>member
-1 MMARKVFESILSVAV
+1 MAKKVFKGILSVAI
-16 LVLLTTTFFVVNE
+16 LVLLVTTFFIVNE

-40 VLRGQARVIAY
+40 VLHGEAKVIAY
-51 GINKDGLQFIDQL
+51 GINKDGLEFIDQL

-72 IINQKGDVIYDNI
+72 IINEKGNVIYDNI
-85 DSDINSMDNH
+85 DNDINAMDNH

-104 FSEGYGSSIRQSS
+104 FSDGYGSSIRQSS

-126 AILLSD
+126 AILLND
-132 GNVVRLSNTY
+132 GNVVRLASTY
-142 PSIYHFLTLIAQPL
+142 PSVFHFLTLIAQPL

-207 QKRMIEQDRE
+207 QKRMIEHDEE

-240 NDEMI
+240 NDQMI
-245 VIDINKSAQNILETD
+245 VIDINKSAQIILETD
-260 EDLIGNN
+260 EELIGSNI
-267 VSSISHYQK
+267 SEISHFEK
-276 LSSLFEDGLMG
+276 LSSLFEDALLS

-293 IRIKDRRYDAEV
+293 IKINGKRYDAEA

-324 SFKEASEELRK
+324 AFKEASEIIRK

-350 TISGYSELLKNGFVK
+350 TISGYSELLKSGFVK
-365 AGDQEKVADKIYL
+365 QEDQGEFADKIYL

-389 VIKLS
+389 IIKLS
-394 HLDNEELQIRKEK
+394 HLDNEELQIRKEWI
-407 MDLDEIC
+407 DLDEIC
-414 SNVVETIRKDQ
+414 RNAVETIRKDK
-425 IEDIE
+425 INDIE
-430 IIYTGEEAL
+430 L
-439 IYGNRELIESII
+439 IYEGEKTFVYGNKELIESII
-451 FNLCENAIRYN
+451 YNLCENAIRYN
-462 VKNGKVFVRV
+462 VKNGKVYV
-472 SCQKDLSILEVK
+472 SVKSKEELSALEVM
-484 DTGIGIDRK
+484 DTGIGIEK
-493 DHERIFERFYRV
+493 KYHERIFERFYRI
-505 DKGRSKNTGGTG
+505 DKSRSKNTGGTG

-532 KIQLESKPGKG
+532 KIELESKPGKG
-543 STFRVLF
+543 STFRVVF

>member
-1 MMARKVFESILSVAV
+1 MARKVFTSILSVAIMV
-16 LVLLTTTFFVVNE
+16 ILVTSFFIVNE

-40 VLRGQARVIAY
+40 VLQGQAKIIAY
-51 GINKDGLQFIDQL
+51 GINKEGLQFIDQL
-64 DDADYRIT
+64 DDADYRMT
-72 IINQKGDVIYDNI
+72 IINEKGDVIYDNI
-85 DSDINSMDNH
+85 DSDINTMDNH
-95 LDREEVIKA
+95 LDREEVIQA

-132 GNVVRLSNTY
+132 GNVVRLASTY
-142 PSIYHFLTLIAQPL
+142 PSIYHFLMLISQPL
-156 LVIILLII
+156 LVIILLLI

-175 NRIVKPLNEI
+175 NRIVQPLNEI

-193 PYNEI
+193 PYSEV

-207 QKRMIEQDRE
+207 QKKMIEYDRE

-231 NMNEGLLLL
+231 NMSEGLVLL
-240 NDEMI
+240 NDEMT
-245 VIDINKSAQNILETD
+245 VVDINRSAQMILQTD
-260 EDLIGNN
+260 EDVIGKK
-267 VSSISHYQK
+267 ISEVKNYDR
-276 LSSLFEDGLMG
+276 LSSLFEDALLG
-287 HRSSKK
+287 HRSSNKVK
-293 IRIKDRRYDAEV
+293 INGKRYDAET
-305 SPVEMD
+305 SPVEID

-324 SFKEASEELRK
+324 SFKEANEVIRK
-335 EFASNVSHELKTPLQ
+335 EFASNVSHELKTPVQ
-350 TISGYSELLKNGFVK
+350 TISGYSELLKNGFVWEE
-365 AGDQEKVADKIYL
+365 DQEKFADKIYL

-394 HLDNEELQIRKEK
+394 HLDNDELQIRKEK
-407 MDLDEIC
+407 IDLNEIC
-414 SNVVETIRKDQ
+414 ANAVETIRKDK

-430 IIYTGEEAL
+430 VVYEGETATV
-439 IYGNRELIESII
+439 YGNRELIESII

-462 VKNGKVFVRV
+462 VENGKVFVKV
-472 SCQKDLSILEVK
+472 FCDDDSSVLEVK
-484 DTGIGIDRK
+484 DTGIGIEKK

-505 DKGRSKNTGGTG
+505 DKSRSKNTGGTG

-532 KIQLESKPGKG
+532 KSELESKPGKG

>member
-1 MMARKVFESILSVAV
+1 MARKVFESILSVAIM
-16 LVLLTTTFFVVNE
+16 VLLVTAFFIVNE

-40 VLRGQARVIAY
+40 VLQGQAKIIAY
-51 GINKDGLQFIDQL
+51 GINKDGLRFIDQL

-72 IINQKGDVIYDNI
+72 IINEKGDVIYDNI
-85 DSDINSMDNH
+85 DNDINTMDNH
-95 LDREEVIKA
+95 LDREEVIQA
-104 FSEGYGSSIRQSS
+104 FAEGYGSSIRQSS

-132 GNVVRLSNTY
+132 GNVVRLSSTY
-142 PSIYHFLTLIAQPL
+142 PSIYHFLMLISQPL

-175 NRIVKPLNEI
+175 NRIVQPLNEI

-193 PYNEI
+193 PYSEV

-207 QKRMIEQDRE
+207 QKKMIEYDRE

-231 NMNEGLLLL
+231 NMSEGLVLL
-240 NDEMI
+240 NNEMI
-245 VIDINKSAQNILETD
+245 VVDINRSAQMILQTD
-260 EDLIGNN
+260 EDVIGRK
-267 VSSISHYQK
+267 ISEVKNYDR
-276 LSSLFEDGLMG
+276 LSSLFEDALLG
-287 HRSSKK
+287 HRSSNKVK
-293 IRIKDRRYDAEV
+293 IGGKRYDAET

-311 KEVIGIVL
+311 KEVIGVVL

-324 SFKEASEELRK
+324 SFKEANEVIRK

-350 TISGYSELLKNGFVK
+350 TISGYSELLKNGFVREE
-365 AGDQEKVADKIYL
+365 DQEEFADKIYL

-394 HLDNEELQIRKEK
+394 HLDNDELQIRKEK
-407 MDLDEIC
+407 IDLNEIC
-414 SNVVETIRKDQ
+414 ANAVETVRKDK
-425 IEDIE
+425 IEDID
-430 IIYTGEEAL
+430 IIYKGEAATV
-439 IYGNRELIESII
+439 YGNRELIERIV

-462 VKNGKVFVRV
+462 VENGKVFVKV
-472 SCQKDLSILEVK
+472 FCDDDSSVLEVK
-484 DTGIGIDRK
+484 DTGIGIEKK

-505 DKGRSKNTGGTG
+505 DKSRSKNTGGTG

-532 KIQLESKPGKG
+532 KIELESKPGKG
-543 STFRVLF
+543 STFRVVF

>member
-1 MMARKVFESILSVAV
+1 MAKKVFKGILSVAI
-16 LVLLTTTFFVVNE
+16 LVLLVTTFFIVNE

-40 VLRGQARVIAY
+40 VLHGEAKVIAY
-51 GINKDGLQFIDQL
+51 GINKDGLEFIDQL

-72 IINQKGDVIYDNI
+72 IINEKGNVIYDNI
-85 DSDINSMDNH
+85 DNDINAMDNH

-104 FSEGYGSSIRQSS
+104 FSDGYGSSIRQSS

-126 AILLSD
+126 AILLND
-132 GNVVRLSNTY
+132 GNVVRLASTY
-142 PSIYHFLTLIAQPL
+142 PSVFHFLTLIAQPL
-156 LVIILLII
+156 LVIILFII

-207 QKRMIEQDRE
+207 QKRMIEHDEE

-240 NDEMI
+240 NDEMT
-245 VIDINKSAQNILETD
+245 VVDINKSAQIILETD
-260 EDLIGNN
+260 EELIGSNI
-267 VSSISHYQK
+267 SEISHFEK
-276 LSSLFEDGLMG
+276 LSSLFEDALLS

-293 IRIKDRRYDAEV
+293 IKINGKRYDAEA

-324 SFKEASEELRK
+324 AFKEASEIIRK

-350 TISGYSELLKNGFVK
+350 TISGYSELLKSGFVK
-365 AGDQEKVADKIYL
+365 QEDQGEFADKIYL

-389 VIKLS
+389 IIKLS
-394 HLDNEELQIRKEK
+394 HLDNEELQIRKERI
-407 MDLDEIC
+407 DLDEIC
-414 SNVVETIRKDQ
+414 RNAVETIRKDK
-425 IEDIE
+425 INDIE
-430 IIYTGEEAL
+430 L
-439 IYGNRELIESII
+439 IYEGEKTFVYGNKELIESII
-451 FNLCENAIRYN
+451 YNLCENAIRYN
-462 VKNGKVFVRV
+462 VKNGKVYV
-472 SCQKDLSILEVK
+472 SVKSKEEFSALEVM
-484 DTGIGIDRK
+484 DTGIGIEK
-493 DHERIFERFYRV
+493 KYHERIFERFYRI
-505 DKGRSKNTGGTG
+505 DKSRSKNTGGTG

-532 KIQLESKPGKG
+532 KIELESKPGKG
-543 STFRVLF
+543 STFRVIF

>member
-1 MMARKVFESILSVAV
+1 MAKKVFKGILSVAI
-16 LVLLTTTFFVVNE
+16 LVLLVTTFFIVNE

-40 VLRGQARVIAY
+40 VLHGEAKVIAY
-51 GINKDGLQFIDQL
+51 GINKDGLEFIDQL

-72 IINQKGDVIYDNI
+72 IINEKGNVIYDNI
-85 DSDINSMDNH
+85 DNDINAMDNH

-104 FSEGYGSSIRQSS
+104 FSDGYGSSIRQSS

-126 AILLSD
+126 AILLND
-132 GNVVRLSNTY
+132 GNVVRLASTY
-142 PSIYHFLTLIAQPL
+142 PSVFHFLTLIAQPL

-207 QKRMIEQDRE
+207 QKRMIEHDEE

-240 NDEMI
+240 NDEMT
-245 VIDINKSAQNILETD
+245 VVDINKSAQIILETD
-260 EDLIGNN
+260 EELIGSNI
-267 VSSISHYQK
+267 SEISHFEK
-276 LSSLFEDGLMG
+276 LSSLFEDALLS

-293 IRIKDRRYDAEV
+293 IKINGKRYDAEA

-324 SFKEASEELRK
+324 AFKEASEIIRK

-350 TISGYSELLKNGFVK
+350 TISGYSELLKSGFVK
-365 AGDQEKVADKIYL
+365 QEDQGEFADKIYL

-389 VIKLS
+389 IIKLS
-394 HLDNEELQIRKEK
+394 HLDNEELQIRKERI
-407 MDLDEIC
+407 DLDEIC
-414 SNVVETIRKDQ
+414 RNAVETIRKDK
-425 IEDIE
+425 INDIE
-430 IIYTGEEAL
+430 L
-439 IYGNRELIESII
+439 IYEGEKTFVYGNKELIESII
-451 FNLCENAIRYN
+451 YNLCENAIRYN
-462 VKNGKVFVRV
+462 VKNGKVYV
-472 SCQKDLSILEVK
+472 SVKSKEELSALEVM
-484 DTGIGIDRK
+484 DTGIGIEK
-493 DHERIFERFYRV
+493 KYHERIFERFYRI
-505 DKGRSKNTGGTG
+505 DKSRSKNTGGTG

-532 KIQLESKPGKG
+532 KIELESKPGKG
-543 STFRVLF
+543 STFRVIF

>member
-1 MMARKVFESILSVAV
+1 MAKKVFKGILSVAI
-16 LVLLTTTFFVVNE
+16 LVLLVTTFFIVNE

-40 VLRGQARVIAY
+40 VLHGEAKVIAY
-51 GINKDGLQFIDQL
+51 GINKDGLEFIDQF

-72 IINQKGDVIYDNI
+72 IINEKGNVIYDNI
-85 DSDINSMDNH
+85 DNDINAMDNH

-104 FSEGYGSSIRQSS
+104 FSDGYGSSIRQSS

-126 AILLSD
+126 AILLND
-132 GNVVRLSNTY
+132 GNVVRLASTY
-142 PSIYHFLTLIAQPL
+142 PSVFHFLTLIAQPL
-156 LVIILLII
+156 LVIILFII

-207 QKRMIEQDRE
+207 QKRMIEHDEE

-240 NDEMI
+240 NDEMT
-245 VIDINKSAQNILETD
+245 VVDINKSAQIILETD
-260 EDLIGNN
+260 EELIGSNI
-267 VSSISHYQK
+267 SEISHFEK
-276 LSSLFEDGLMG
+276 LSSLFEDALLS

-293 IRIKDRRYDAEV
+293 IKINGKRYDAEA

-324 SFKEASEELRK
+324 AFKEASEIIRK

-350 TISGYSELLKNGFVK
+350 TISGYSELLKSGFVK
-365 AGDQEKVADKIYL
+365 QEDQGEFADKIYL

-389 VIKLS
+389 IIKLS
-394 HLDNEELQIRKEK
+394 HLDNEELQIRKERI
-407 MDLDEIC
+407 DLDEIC
-414 SNVVETIRKDQ
+414 RNAVETIRKDK
-425 IEDIE
+425 INDIE
-430 IIYTGEEAL
+430 L
-439 IYGNRELIESII
+439 IYEGEKTFVYGNKELIESII
-451 FNLCENAIRYN
+451 YNLCENAIRYN
-462 VKNGKVFVRV
+462 VKNGKVYV
-472 SCQKDLSILEVK
+472 SVKSKEEFSALEVM
-484 DTGIGIDRK
+484 DTGIGIEK
-493 DHERIFERFYRV
+493 KYHERIFERFYRI
-505 DKGRSKNTGGTG
+505 DKSRSKNTGGTG

-532 KIQLESKPGKG
+532 KIELESKPGKG
-543 STFRVLF
+543 STFRVIF

>member
-1 MMARKVFESILSVAV
+1 MAKKVFKGILSVAI
-16 LVLLTTTFFVVNE
+16 LVLLVTTFFIVNE

-40 VLRGQARVIAY
+40 VLHGEAKVIAY
-51 GINKDGLQFIDQL
+51 GINKDGLEFIDQL

-72 IINQKGDVIYDNI
+72 IINEKGNVIYDNI
-85 DSDINSMDNH
+85 DNDINAMDNH

-104 FSEGYGSSIRQSS
+104 FSDGYGSSIRQSS

-126 AILLSD
+126 AILLND
-132 GNVVRLSNTY
+132 GNVVRLSSTY
-142 PSIYHFLTLIAQPL
+142 PSVFHFLTLIAQPL

-207 QKRMIEQDRE
+207 QKRMIEHDEE

-240 NDEMI
+240 NDEMT
-245 VIDINKSAQNILETD
+245 VVDINKSAQIILETD
-260 EDLIGNN
+260 EELIGSNI
-267 VSSISHYQK
+267 SEISHFEK
-276 LSSLFEDGLMG
+276 LSSLFEDALLS

-293 IRIKDRRYDAEV
+293 IKINGKRYDAEA

-324 SFKEASEELRK
+324 AFKEASEIIRK

-350 TISGYSELLKNGFVK
+350 TISGYSELLKSGFVK
-365 AGDQEKVADKIYL
+365 QEDQGEFADKIYL

-389 VIKLS
+389 IIKLS
-394 HLDNEELQIRKEK
+394 HLDNEELQIRKERI
-407 MDLDEIC
+407 DLDEIC
-414 SNVVETIRKDQ
+414 RNAVETIKKDK
-425 IEDIE
+425 INDIE
-430 IIYTGEEAL
+430 L
-439 IYGNRELIESII
+439 IYEGEKTFVYGNKELIESII

-462 VKNGKVFVRV
+462 VENGKVFVKV
-472 SCQKDLSILEVK
+472 FCDNDSSVLEVK
-484 DTGIGIDRK
+484 DTGIGIEKK

-505 DKGRSKNTGGTG
+505 DKSRSKNTGGTG

-532 KIQLESKPGKG
+532 KIELESKPGKG
-543 STFRVLF
+543 STFRVVF

>member
-1 MMARKVFESILSVAV
+1 MAKKVFKGILSVAM
-16 LVLLTTTFFVVNE
+16 LVLLVTTFFIVNE

-40 VLRGQARVIAY
+40 VLHGEAKVIAY
-51 GINKDGLQFIDQL
+51 GINKDGLEFIDQL

-72 IINQKGDVIYDNI
+72 IINEKGNVIYDNI
-85 DSDINSMDNH
+85 DNDINAMDNH

-104 FSEGYGSSIRQSS
+104 FSDGYGSSIRQSS

-126 AILLSD
+126 AILLND
-132 GNVVRLSNTY
+132 GNVVRLASTY
-142 PSIYHFLTLIAQPL
+142 PSVFHFLTLIAQPL

-207 QKRMIEQDRE
+207 QKRMIEHDEE

-240 NDEMI
+240 NDQMI
-245 VIDINKSAQNILETD
+245 VIDINKSAQVILETD
-260 EDLIGNN
+260 EELIGSNI
-267 VSSISHYQK
+267 SEISHFEK
-276 LSSLFEDGLMG
+276 LSSLFEDALLS

-293 IRIKDRRYDAEV
+293 IKINGKRYDAEA

-324 SFKEASEELRK
+324 AFKEASEIIRK

-350 TISGYSELLKNGFVK
+350 TISGYSELLKSGFVK
-365 AGDQEKVADKIYL
+365 QEDQGEFADKIYL

-394 HLDNEELQIRKEK
+394 HLDNEELQIRKERI
-407 MDLDEIC
+407 DLDEIC
-414 SNVVETIRKDQ
+414 RNAVETIRKDK
-425 IEDIE
+425 INDIE
-430 IIYTGEEAL
+430 LIYEGEKTF
-439 IYGNRELIESII
+439 IYGNKELIESII
-451 FNLCENAIRYN
+451 YNLCENAIRYN
-462 VKNGKVFVRV
+462 VKNGKVYV
-472 SCQKDLSILEVK
+472 SVKSKEEFSALEVK
-484 DTGIGIDRK
+484 DTGIGIEK
-493 DHERIFERFYRV
+493 KYHERIFERFYRI
-505 DKGRSKNTGGTG
+505 DKSRSKNTGGTG

-532 KIQLESKPGKG
+532 KIELESKPGKG
-543 STFRVLF
+543 STFRVVF

>member
-1 MMARKVFESILSVAV
+1 MARKVFTSIFSVAIM
-16 LVLLTTTFFVVNE
+16 VLLVTTFFIVNE

-40 VLRGQARVIAY
+40 VLQGQAKIIAY

-72 IINQKGDVIYDNI
+72 IINEKGDVIYDNI
-85 DSDINSMDNH
+85 DSDINAMDNH
-95 LDREEVIKA
+95 LDREEVIQA

-132 GNVVRLSNTY
+132 GNVVRLSSTY
-142 PSIYHFLTLIAQPL
+142 PSIYHFLMLISQPL
-156 LVIILLII
+156 LVIILLLI

-175 NRIVKPLNEI
+175 NRIVQPLNEI

-193 PYNEI
+193 PYSEV

-207 QKRMIEQDRE
+207 QKKMIEYDRE

-231 NMNEGLLLL
+231 NMSEGLVLL
-240 NDEMI
+240 NDEMT
-245 VIDINKSAQNILETD
+245 VVDINRSAQMILQTD
-260 EDLIGNN
+260 EDVIGRK
-267 VSSISHYQK
+267 ISEVKNYDR
-276 LSSLFEDGLMG
+276 LSSLFEDALLG
-287 HRSSKK
+287 HRSSNKVK
-293 IRIKDRRYDAEV
+293 INGKRYDTET
-305 SPVEMD
+305 SPVEID

-324 SFKEASEELRK
+324 SFKEANEVIRK

-350 TISGYSELLKNGFVK
+350 TISGYSELLKNGFVREE
-365 AGDQEKVADKIYL
+365 DQEKFADKIYL

-394 HLDNEELQIRKEK
+394 HLDNDELQIRKEK
-407 MDLDEIC
+407 IDLNEIC
-414 SNVVETIRKDQ
+414 ANAVETIRKGK

-430 IIYTGEEAL
+430 VIYEGETATV
-439 IYGNRELIESII
+439 YGNRELIESII

-462 VKNGKVFVRV
+462 VENGKVFVKV
-472 SCQKDLSILEVK
+472 FCDDDSSVLEVK
-484 DTGIGIDRK
+484 DTGIGIEKK

-505 DKGRSKNTGGTG
+505 DKSRSKNTGGTG

-532 KIQLESKPGKG
+532 KIELESKPGRG

-550 PKA
+550 PKV

>member
-1 MMARKVFESILSVAV
+1 MARKVFKSILSVAI
-16 LVLLTTTFFVVNE
+16 LVLLITTFFIVNE
-29 MYRSFTNSQLE
+29 MYKSFTNSQLE
-40 VLRGQARVIAY
+40 VLHGEAKVIAY

-64 DDADYRIT
+64 DDSDYRIT
-72 IINQKGDVIYDNI
+72 IINETGDVIYDNI
-85 DSDINSMDNH
+85 DSDINTMDNH
-95 LDREEVIKA
+95 LDREEVIQA
-104 FSEGYGSSIRQSS
+104 FSNGYGSSIRQSS

-132 GNVVRLSNTY
+132 GNVVRLASTY
-142 PSIYHFLTLIAQPL
+142 PSVYHFLTLIAQPL

-175 NRIVKPLNEI
+175 NRIVKPLNDI
-185 DTDMPDQV
+185 DTDMPDQI

-207 QKRMIEQDRE
+207 QKKMIEHDRE
-217 TLRRKRQE
+217 TLRRRRQE

-231 NMNEGLLLL
+231 NINEGLLLL
-240 NDEMI
+240 NDEMT

-260 EDLIGNN
+260 EDLIGRN
-267 VSSISHYQK
+267 ISEISYYEK
-276 LSSLFEDGLMG
+276 LSSLFEDALLG

-293 IRIKDRRYDAEV
+293 IKIDDRRFDVEV

-324 SFKEASEELRK
+324 SFKEANETIRK

-350 TISGYSELLKNGFVK
+350 TISGYSELLKNGFVREE
-365 AGDQEKVADKIYL
+365 DQEEFADKIYL

-394 HLDNEELQIRKEK
+394 HLDNDELQIRKERI
-407 MDLDEIC
+407 DLDELC
-414 SNVVETIRKDQ
+414 RNAVETIRKDQ
-425 IEDIE
+425 IKDID
-430 IIYTGEEAL
+430 IIYQGEEAMV
-439 IYGNRELIESII
+439 YGNRELIESIVY
-451 FNLCENAIRYN
+451 NLCENAVRYN
-462 VKNGKVFVRV
+462 IKNGIVYVTV
-472 SCQKDLSILEVK
+472 SCHDDVSVLEVK

-532 KIQLESKPGKG
+532 KIELESKPGKG
-543 STFRVLF
+543 STFRVVF

>member
-1 MMARKVFESILSVAV
+1 MARKVFKSILSVAI
-16 LVLLTTTFFVVNE
+16 LVLLVTSFFIVNE

-40 VLRGQARVIAY
+40 VLQGQAKIIAY

-72 IINQKGDVIYDNI
+72 IINEKGDVIYDNI
-85 DSDINSMDNH
+85 DSDINTMDNH
-95 LDREEVIKA
+95 LDREEVIQA

-132 GNVVRLSNTY
+132 GNVVRLSSTY
-142 PSIYHFLTLIAQPL
+142 PSIYHFLMLISQPL

-175 NRIVKPLNEI
+175 NRIVQPLNEI

-193 PYNEI
+193 PYSEV

-207 QKRMIEQDRE
+207 QKKMIEYDRE

-231 NMNEGLLLL
+231 NMSEGLVLL
-240 NDEMI
+240 NNEMI
-245 VIDINKSAQNILETD
+245 VVDINRSAQMILQTD
-260 EDLIGNN
+260 EDVIGRK
-267 VSSISHYQK
+267 ISEVKNYDR
-276 LSSLFEDGLMG
+276 LSSLFEDALLG
-287 HRSSKK
+287 HRSSNKVK
-293 IRIKDRRYDAEV
+293 IGGKRYDAET

-311 KEVIGIVL
+311 KEVIGVVL

-324 SFKEASEELRK
+324 SFKEANEVIRK

-350 TISGYSELLKNGFVK
+350 TISGYSELLKNGFVREE
-365 AGDQEKVADKIYL
+365 DQEEFADKIYL

-394 HLDNEELQIRKEK
+394 HLDNDELQIRKEK
-407 MDLDEIC
+407 IDLNEIC
-414 SNVVETIRKDQ
+414 ANAVETIRKDK
-425 IEDIE
+425 IEDID
-430 IIYTGEEAL
+430 IIYEGEAA
-439 IYGNRELIESII
+439 IVYGNRELIESII

-462 VKNGKVFVRV
+462 VENGKVFVKV
-472 SCQKDLSILEVK
+472 FCDDDSSVLEVK
-484 DTGIGIDRK
+484 DTGIGIEKK

-505 DKGRSKNTGGTG
+505 DKSRSKNTGGTG

-532 KIQLESKPGKG
+532 KIELESKPGKG
-543 STFRVLF
+543 STFRVVF